1 MDTHDT
7 ATTIHPQTRIGHIHL
22 TVADLHRS
30 LAFYRDLLGFTVTMW
45 SGDSAVFL
53 SAGGYHHHIGLN
65 TWAGKG
71 ASPPPSGHTGLYHFA
86 ILYPNRHELAKALKR
101 LLDAHY
107 PLQGTSDHG
116 VSEAIY
122 VADPD
127 GNGVELYVDRP
138 QETWPRDSEGTLKMG
153 GRRALDVN
161 SLLALLDHEAHGA

>member
-1 MDTHDT
+1 M
-7 ATTIHPQTRIGHIHL
+7 ATSDAAPTIHPQTRIGHIHL
-22 TVADLHRS
+22 TVADLQRA
-30 LAFYRDLLGFTVTMW
+30 LVFYRDLLGFTVTMW
-45 SGDSAVFL
+45 AGDSAVFL

-71 ASPPPSGHTGLYHFA
+71 ASPPPAGCTGLYHFA
-86 ILYPNRHELAKALKR
+86 ILYPTRHELATVLKR

-127 GNGVELYVDRP
+127 GNGVELTVDRP
-138 QETWPRDSEGTLKMG
+138 PETWPRAADGSLAMG
-153 GRRALDVN
+153 GRRKLDVD
-161 SLLALLDHEAHGA
+161 SLLALLNHEAS